1 MPRSVVLFERLAYAA
16 LTFEVLAILI
26 DPLNRAEWGMA
37 GSLLVAAIAILI
49 TSLIVWAAARRRKN
63 WARYLYVVLGVI
75 GMASTIWS
83 FTDEG
88 QSMLVHV
95 LNVAADLCFIA
106 AAYHAFIRESRPWFH
121 PNLSGDAQLG
131 SPPQG

>member
-1 MPRSVVLFERLAYAA
+1 MPKSVVLFERLAYAA

-26 DPLNRAEWGMA
+26 DPLNRAEWGLA
-37 GSLLVAAIAILI
+37 GSLLVAAISILI
-49 TSLIVWAAARRRKN
+49 TTLIIWAAARRRKN

-88 QSMLVHV
+88 QSMWVHV
-95 LNVAADLCFIA
+95 INVAADLCFIA
-106 AAYHAFIRESRPWFH
+106 AAYHAFMQASRPWFH
-121 PNLSGDAQLG
+121 PIALG
-131 SPPQG
+131 EIPSSPPPG